1 MMGWLAEGENLTKNL
16 LARPRS
22 GALGEGEE
30 LEFGTS
36 PGVFSAQ
43 KRPVDRDT
51 VEGNSPH
58 EGDASSRLRPEGCQ
72 LGIQA
77 VAPGAPAR
85 AWRAI
90 QIGPGNA
97 VDTAGK
103 ASRCRHSDHRGT
115 SSALSKAYA
124 WPTFR
129 PAVPVAVPAKAPER
143 ALQGLGLPAG
153 LSS

>member
-1 MMGWLAEGENLTKNL
+1 GNGEAQPDWRPGCGFQEINNKKCIRFQMLVTEGENLTKNL

-72 LGIQA
+72 PGAQA
-77 VAPGAPAR
+77 VAPGAPAGT
-85 AWRAI
+85 WRAI
-90 QIGPGNA
+90 QI
-97 VDTAGK
+97 
-103 ASRCRHSDHRGT
+103 
-115 SSALSKAYA
+115 
-124 WPTFR
+124 
-129 PAVPVAVPAKAPER
+129 
-143 ALQGLGLPAG
+143 
-153 LSS
+153 